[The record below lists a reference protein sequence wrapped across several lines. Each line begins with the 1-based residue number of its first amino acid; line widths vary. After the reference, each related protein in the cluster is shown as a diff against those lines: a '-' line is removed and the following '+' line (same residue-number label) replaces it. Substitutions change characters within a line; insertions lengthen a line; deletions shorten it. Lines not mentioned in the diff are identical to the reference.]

1 MNLKQVQSD
10 RLTVGLDR
18 GSLCIQRESIR
29 RLHVGTHPYVSY
41 SRPIPNN
48 LSARDIIPTKVIS
61 HIQGPFRMRPSALL

>member
-29 RLHVGTHPYVSY
+29 RLHVRTHPNVSY
-41 SRPIPNN
+41 SRPTPNN
-48 LSARDIIPTKVIS
+48 LFARDIIPTKVIS
-61 HIQGPFRMRPSALL
+61 HIQGPFRMRSSALL